1 MLCVWHRSHTLT
13 LLYLFLAFQISDYT
27 FDQYYAINKQF
38 SPNPEGCQNGNNC
51 FHYDYSNTVNIIFT
65 QPKTQ
70 SLRTSP
76 FLPYITAPQL
86 QKAILRLESLSWI
99 VNLFKSKK
107 AFFIIYL
114 QTSLFLRENRPNIH
128 SLASNTLPMLLQAL
142 LNSLNNLKVKKVIR
156 SKFFFLSLYHYFI
169 FNIYALCSKEQC
181 KDPWAN
187 THQSWVPK
195 NQCTRVVM
203 EQYGPQPTSPVVFA
217 ECPSTPAHN
226 QLWLTVGLYEPTWFA
241 LNLFL
246 ANTR

>member
-27 FDQYYAINKQF
+27 LDQYYATNKQF

-142 LNSLNNLKVKKVIR
+142 LNSLNNLKVRRLLIA
-156 SKFFFLSLYHYFI
+156 SSFFSPFI
-169 FNIYALCSKEQC
+169 ITSYSTYMHCAAKNSAKIPEPIHIGAGFPKIS
-181 KDPWAN
+181 
-187 THQSWVPK
+187 VPVWWW
-195 NQCTRVVM
+195 NSM
-203 EQYGPQPTSPVVFA
+203 D
-217 ECPSTPAHN
+217 HN
-226 QLWLTVGLYEPTWFA
+226 QHHPLCLLSA
-241 LNLFL
+241 LPHPH
-246 ANTR
+246 TISCG